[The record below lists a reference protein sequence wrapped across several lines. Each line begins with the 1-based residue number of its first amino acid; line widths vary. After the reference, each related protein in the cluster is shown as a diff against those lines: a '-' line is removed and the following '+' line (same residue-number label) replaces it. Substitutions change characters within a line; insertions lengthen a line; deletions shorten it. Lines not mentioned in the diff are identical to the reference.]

1 MLKEGR
7 EPQFDELRARVE
19 SLAAFWDEQARDP
32 RRLERMIPWTWR
44 GEEHAIKA
52 SVAVI
57 QMINH
62 GNEHRAQISTILGQ
76 RGIEPPALD

>member
-1 MLKEGR
+1 
-7 EPQFDELRARVE
+7 
-19 SLAAFWDEQARDP
+19 
-32 RRLERMIPWTWR
+32 MIRSTWR
-44 GEEHAIKA
+44 GQEQAIKA

-76 RGIEPPALD
+76 RGIEPPALDGWAYAQATGLITSG